1 MYLKSIEIHGF
12 KSFANK
18 IRFDFQDG
26 MTGIVGPNGSGKSNV
41 ADAVRWVLGEQK
53 VKQLRSSKMEDVIF
67 AGTAARKPMAY
78 AFVAITLDNSDHKLK
93 LEYDEVTVSRR
104 VYRSGESEYMING
117 SICRLRDIQELFYDT
132 GIGKEGYSI
141 IGQGQIDKILQG
153 KPEERRELFDEA
165 AGIVKYKKRKTI
177 ALRKLENERLNLTRI
192 NDILSELGKQVGPL
206 KRQSESA
213 LKFID
218 YKNELKD
225 YDVNLFLIENGEIK
239 AKIKEF
245 EDKGTIAAED
255 LAREQAAFEELKEGY
270 EKLSAQ
276 IIAIDE
282 QIESFRNRIAQGNI
296 VKESLNGQI
305 NVLNEQINSARDA
318 QLHYKERIEAL
329 SASLKRSQDEK
340 KKLESEKQSNQEALT
355 RAIAQTDRQDSIV
368 LDIQNNHE
376 EIRLKSEELK
386 EKLVE
391 NVNARGE
398 INARIERL
406 SAMAE
411 QMVSRR
417 SELADSLEKFAFDKE
432 AQARAVRELNE
443 EYAEADKNIQKLQKN
458 IEDKD
463 KELKDTDMEIAY
475 AQRDI
480 GRAKEDVVKDSTRL
494 ESIRNITER
503 YEGYGS
509 SIKEIM
515 KLREKNKGIHG
526 VVADII
532 RTEKKY
538 EVAIETAL
546 GGNIQNVVTDTE
558 ATAKSVIEYLKANKL
573 GRATFLPVKAVSG
586 RGEFKNEEVFN
597 ERGVLGVASSL
608 VDVDEQYRGVANFL
622 LGRIVVA
629 DTIDNALLI
638 AKKYNYSLIIVT
650 LEGELLNRGGSLT
663 GGAYRNKSNL
673 LGRRREIDEL
683 EERIK
688 KNTQKQDELRAKSQ
702 KLEADKERLSTE
714 LLDLRTELQ
723 EKRILLNTLKINLE
737 QARNRQKELESSFEN
752 VANESA
758 NIEQREGQMSEETNA
773 LQDALSENAEENEKI
788 RQNIT
793 ELARGMEQLKAS
805 EAEALLVRQS
815 LNAERSGLVG
825 RNSILVD
832 SIVKIENDIAIL
844 NEEMAKIEDGAKGS
858 NVDID
863 AKKKEIEDI
872 TEALAR
878 ADAEGSALTGKLAS
892 LEKEKEEITGA
903 NKDYLDRRDHCQTRI
918 ADLDKEVFRLSQ
930 MKEKM
935 EERFESKS
943 SYIWEEYELTY
954 NSALPLRKEEISDVK
969 LIKEKISELKTAI
982 RSLGTINVAAIDEY
996 KEVKERFE
1004 FMSAQQQ
1011 DLQKA
1016 EADLVNIIK
1025 GLDKEMR
1032 RQFNSEFKKIQE
1044 EFGKVFKIMFGGGTG
1059 TIELEE
1065 DVDVLDAGITIIA
1078 QPPGKKLQN
1087 MMQLSGGEKALT
1099 AIAVLFAIQNL
1110 KPSPFCILD
1119 EIEAALDDSNIE
1131 RFAGYLHK
1139 LEKDVQF
1146 IVITHRKGTMEAA
1159 NRLYGITMQEKGV
1172 STLISVNLEDFSD
1185 EELAIS

>member
-18 IRFDFQDG
+18 IRFEFQDG

-67 AGTAARKPMAY
+67 AGTAARKPMGY
-78 AFVAITLDNSDHKLK
+78 AFVAITLDNSDHKLR

-213 LKFID
+213 LKFIE
-218 YKNELKD
+218 YKDELKD
-225 YDVNLFLIENGEIK
+225 YDINLFLIENGEIR
-239 AKIKEF
+239 AKIKDYE
-245 EDKGTIAAED
+245 EKEKIASDD
-255 LAREQAAFEELKEGY
+255 LENEQKTLEEMKEGY
-270 EKLSAQ
+270 EKLSSQ
-276 IIAIDE
+276 IIALDE
-282 QIESFRNRIAQGNI
+282 QIESVKNRIAQGNI

-318 QLHYKERIEAL
+318 ELHYKERLDAL
-329 SASLKRSQDEK
+329 TSSLNRSNEEK
-340 KKLESEKQSNQEALT
+340 QKLESEKQANQEALT
-355 RAIAQTDRQDSIV
+355 KAIAQANRQDSVV
-368 LDIQNNHE
+368 LDIQNSAE
-376 EIRLKSEELK
+376 EARVSSEGLK
-386 EKLVE
+386 EKLIE
-391 NVNARGE
+391 LVNARGE
-398 INARIERL
+398 INTRIERL
-406 SAMAE
+406 NVMAE

-417 SELADSLEKFAFDKE
+417 SELSDSLEKFAFDKE
-432 AQARAVRELNE
+432 AQERAVNQLNE
-443 EYAEADKNIQKLQKN
+443 ELSQAQATAGKIEKEISDKDSELKEADMQL
-458 IEDKD
+458 
-463 KELKDTDMEIAY
+463 AY

-480 GRAKEDVVKDSTRL
+480 GKAKEEIAKDSARL

-503 YEGYGS
+503 YEGYGT
-509 SIKEIM
+509 SIREIM
-515 KLREKNKGIHG
+515 KLKENNKGIHG

-558 ATAKSVIEYLKANKL
+558 ATAKKVIEYLKTNKL
-573 GRATFLPVKAVSG
+573 GRATFLPVKAVTG
-586 RGEFKNEEVFN
+586 RGEFKNDNVFS
-597 ERGVLGVASSL
+597 EKGVIGVASSL
-608 VDVDEQYRGVANFL
+608 VDVDEQYKGVANYL
-622 LGRIVVA
+622 LGKIVVC
-629 DTIDNALLI
+629 DTIDNALLL
-638 AKKYNYSLIIVT
+638 ARKYNYSLIIVT

-683 EERIK
+683 EARITGNNK
-688 KNTQKQDELRAKSQ
+688 KQEELRNKSQ
-702 KLEADKERLSTE
+702 LLESRKEKLTGLI
-714 LLDLRTELQ
+714 LDLRTELQ
-723 EKRILLNTLKINLE
+723 EKRILVNTVKINLE
-737 QARNRQKELESSFEN
+737 QAVSKQKEIDSSFADVNNEQEN
-752 VANESA
+752 IKVRES
-758 NIEQREGQMSEETNA
+758 QMSEENNA
-773 LQDALSENAEENEKI
+773 LQDALNDNAAENEKI
-788 RQNIT
+788 KAQIAET
-793 ELARGMEQLKAS
+793 AAHMEELKAK
-805 EAEALLVRQS
+805 EAEALLVRQT
-815 LNAERSGLVG
+815 LNAEKSGLIG
-825 RNSILVD
+825 QNSILVN
-832 SIVKIENDIAIL
+832 SIIKLENDIAL
-844 NEEMAKIEDGAKGS
+844 VNADLEKIKNNSQGS
-858 NVDID
+858 AADIE

-872 TEALAR
+872 TDALSK
-878 ADAEGSALTGKLAS
+878 ADAEGIALAAQLEG
-892 LEKEKEEITGA
+892 LEKDKEEFA
-903 NKDYLDRRDHCQTRI
+903 VSNKDYLDKREHCQTRI

-930 MKEKM
+930 LKEKM

-954 NSALPLRKEEISDVK
+954 NSALPFRKEELSDVK
-969 LIKEKISELKTAI
+969 LIKEKIAELKNSI
-982 RSLGTINVAAIDEY
+982 RSLGTINVAAIEEY

-1004 FMSAQQQ
+1004 FMSNQQQ

-1016 EADLVNIIK
+1016 EADLVSIIK

-1032 RQFNSEFKKIQE
+1032 RQFNTEFKKIQE

-1059 TIELEE
+1059 SIELEE

-1172 STLISVNLEDFSD
+1172 STLISVNLEDFSE